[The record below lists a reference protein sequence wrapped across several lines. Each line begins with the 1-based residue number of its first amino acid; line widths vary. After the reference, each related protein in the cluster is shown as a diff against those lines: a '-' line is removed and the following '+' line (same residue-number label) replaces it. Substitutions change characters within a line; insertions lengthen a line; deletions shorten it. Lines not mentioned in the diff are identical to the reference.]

1 MESQA
6 VRINILRVSYLS
18 NRYQYVEYNNAQS
31 VTKLITTGV
40 PQISILGPLLFYIYI
55 NEFPKVSAFFDML
68 MYADDT
74 TIYCNINQN
83 VNEIVIN
90 AELDKVNNWL
100 CSNKLS
106 LNIKKT
112 TKLMFF

>member
-1 MESQA
+1 M
-6 VRINILRVSYLS
+6 
-18 NRYQYVEYNNAQS
+18 
-31 VTKLITTGV
+31 
-40 PQISILGPLLFYIYI
+40 
-55 NEFPKVSAFFDML
+55 M

-90 AELDKVNNWL
+90 AELEKVNKWL

-106 LNIKKT
+106 LNIKKDEIYGFSSQSKT
-112 TKLMFF
+112 STISKYKNKQY

>member
-1 MESQA
+1 MHS
-6 VRINILRVSYLS
+6 IKL
-18 NRYQYVEYNNAQS
+18 NASEQC
-31 VTKLITTGV
+31 I
-40 PQISILGPLLFYIYI
+40 
-55 NEFPKVSAFFDML
+55 FDML

-83 VNEIVIN
+83 LNEIVIN
-90 AELDKVNNWL
+90 AELEKVYKWL

-112 TKLMFF
+112 KFIIFFITIKNKYNIQI

>member
-1 MESQA
+1 M
-6 VRINILRVSYLS
+6 
-18 NRYQYVEYNNAQS
+18 
-31 VTKLITTGV
+31 
-40 PQISILGPLLFYIYI
+40 
-55 NEFPKVSAFFDML
+55 M

-90 AELDKVNNWL
+90 AELEKDNKWL

-106 LNIKKT
+106 LNIFFKRKIYGFSSQSKT
-112 TKLMFF
+112 STISKYKNKQY

>member
-1 MESQA
+1 
-6 VRINILRVSYLS
+6 
-18 NRYQYVEYNNAQS
+18 
-31 VTKLITTGV
+31 
-40 PQISILGPLLFYIYI
+40 
-55 NEFPKVSAFFDML
+55 

-90 AELDKVNNWL
+90 AELEKVNKWL

-106 LNIKKT
+106 LNIKKDQIYGFSSQSKT
-112 TKLMFF
+112 STISKYKNKQY

>member
-1 MESQA
+1 MKS
-6 VRINILRVSYLS
+6 L
-18 NRYQYVEYNNAQS
+18 
-31 VTKLITTGV
+31 
-40 PQISILGPLLFYIYI
+40 
-55 NEFPKVSAFFDML
+55 SAFFDM

-90 AELDKVNNWL
+90 AELQKVNKWL

-112 TKLMFF
+112 KNVWFFITIKNKYNIQI